1 MISSTEKIVDI
12 STQYTTDSLA
22 NEPSYVL
29 PTAFGVEGVL
39 LYKYLDSNMFAV
51 TTQSQ
56 EDLSVYTV
64 MFVNSITGSII
75 YQQQISNIS
84 PQHNFATVMAENFFA
99 ATFQRWNPVT
109 GLTQ

>member
-1 MISSTEKIVDI
+1 MTGQKIWSVVISHTEKIVDI
-12 STQYTTDSLA
+12 ATQYTTASLA

-56 EDLSVYTV
+56 EDLSVYTI
-64 MFVNSITGSII
+64 MLVNSLTGSIV
-75 YQQQISNIS
+75 YQQ
-84 PQHNFATVMAENFFA
+84 
-99 ATFQRWNPVT
+99 
-109 GLTQ
+109 